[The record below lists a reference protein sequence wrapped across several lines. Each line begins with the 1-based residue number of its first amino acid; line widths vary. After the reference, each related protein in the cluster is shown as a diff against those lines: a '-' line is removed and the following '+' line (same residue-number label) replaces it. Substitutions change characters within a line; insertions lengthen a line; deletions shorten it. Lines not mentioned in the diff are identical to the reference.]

1 MWFFQMQKYVENK
14 GKYDKVDRL
23 AAWKKSCSLECSE
36 H

>member
-1 MWFFQMQKYVENK
+1 MQKYVENK
-14 GKYDKVDRL
+14 GKYDKVDQH